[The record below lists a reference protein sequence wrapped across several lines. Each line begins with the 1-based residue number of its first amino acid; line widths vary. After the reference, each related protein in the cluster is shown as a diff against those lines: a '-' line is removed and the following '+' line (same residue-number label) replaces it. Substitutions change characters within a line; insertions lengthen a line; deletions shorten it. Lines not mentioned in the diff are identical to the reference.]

1 MKTLI
6 LLRHAKSSWK
16 DMSQD
21 DFDRPLNKR
30 GKRDAPLM
38 AQKFKERELV
48 PDLILSSPAVRTKL
62 TTEEFVYGLGGGG
75 DEGGSI
81 LKYVSQIYEAH
92 YQALLQLLR
101 QQEDIYQSIL
111 LVGHNPGLTD
121 LANYF
126 SFEYIENIPTTG
138 IICFDLPINQW
149 RQINSESAS
158 LVYFDF
164 PKNYFPK
171 QES

>member
-16 DMSQD
+16 DMSLA

-30 GKRDAPLM
+30 GLRDAPFM
-38 AQKFKERELV
+38 AQKFKEKQQT
-48 PDLILSSPAVRTKL
+48 PDLILSSPALRTKL
-62 TTEEFVYGLGGGG
+62 TTEEFTNALGE
-75 DEGGSI
+75 DFI
-81 LKYVSQIYEAH
+81 TKVFYQPQIYEAH
-92 YQALLQLLR
+92 YQTLLQLLR
-101 QQEDIYQSIL
+101 QQKNDHQTIL

-121 LANYF
+121 LANFF

-138 IICFDLPINQW
+138 ILLFNLA
-149 RQINSESAS
+149 INSWKDISSETSK
-158 LVYFDF
+158 LVFFDF

-171 QES
+171 SNG